1 MDENILREA
10 VELATGWE
18 ISQEGAANWGTHCF
32 VWLSLNNFMRS
43 VSFDSLIKEP
53 VYIAALASQL
63 ISQVEVAGRIRVEAN
78 TGFTAIRNCEA
89 LKDGHTPM
97 WVDIVAEYGPNRD
110 ENSIVVCV
118 EFLRGLKEKT

>member
-10 VELATGWE
+10 VELADGWVVE
-18 ISQEGAANWGTHCF
+18 HDKITRGYVQSP
-32 VWLSLNNFMRS
+32 LSDPSRMML
-43 VSFDSLIKEP
+43 
-53 VYIAALASQL
+53 AGLASQL
-63 ISQVEVAGRIRVEAN
+63 ISQVEVPGRIRVEAN

-110 ENSIVVCV
+110 ENSIIACV
-118 EFLRGLKEKT
+118 EFLRGLKDD